1 MQFGCDKRV
10 KANVFKNIFILLLS
24 YFFFHL
30 ENKQSQTSKSFFT
43 VAIDYKFKFI
53 VKRDIDLPISIF
65 SDGDLNDLV
74 RHNFFL
80 NYLLLV

>member
-1 MQFGCDKRV
+1 MEFWHVSIQ
-10 KANVFKNIFILLLS
+10 LLY

-30 ENKQSQTSKSFFT
+30 VNKQSQTIKSFYT
-43 VAIDYKFKFI
+43 VAIDYKLKFI
-53 VKRDIDLPISIF
+53 VKRDIDFPISIF

-74 RHNFFL
+74 KHNFFL